1 MLFASTEEWVNRSIS
16 TVTYLLDKWPSLRL
30 IETVEQNS
38 AYRSIQLCYW
48 LFFIKLVQDYR
59 FLHYKS
65 SDPFTG
71 SSLFKELV
79 MAKLYNRKSGILIE
93 EEVIQVLGVYGC
105 LRYYDADL
113 L

>member
-1 MLFASTEEWVNRSIS
+1 MFLIIFYQIS
-16 TVTYLLDKWPSLRL
+16 SRLSL
-30 IETVEQNS
+30 
-38 AYRSIQLCYW
+38 
-48 LFFIKLVQDYR
+48 
-59 FLHYKS
+59 LHYKS

-79 MAKLYNRKSGILIE
+79 MAKLYNRKSCILIE